1 MKQEF
6 VIEQGVLK
14 QYCGDAACVVVP
26 EGIQEIGYGAF
37 RDNPALKQVV
47 IPAGVRKIG
56 SQAFCGCEKLE
67 RAELPQGVEQIGYS
81 AFERC
86 RSLRQMVL
94 PEGLRLLD
102 RMAFLDCVQLAE
114 IAFPDS
120 LCTVGRDGLRGTAW
134 LEQHLEGVVYAGK
147 LALFAKGMVT
157 DVVLRSDTIKICVDA
172 FRNCSSIASVQLPDG
187 LEQIE
192 ARAFQNCRKLKQITI
207 PASVTGI
214 GDRAFDECQNL
225 QIQLESQQVSLGRGC
240 FADTASVRLTRMD
253 PAKLPEAVR
262 QSAVLAFV
270 DDVYHDVPL
279 EEAFYQSCLDYI
291 RSRRKLLYSVAVQH
305 WTLLHFMMGEQILSL
320 EDADTV
326 LDILLTE
333 QQTEAAAALIQYK
346 QKLDTA
352 TDGDWDAGWEDL
364 TLDWDLSEVEKSPD
378 EVAREWGLKKN
389 RDGTVMLLQYRGKD
403 TAVQVPSQV
412 GGQMIT
418 LLGPA
423 VCSPQ
428 RYGIKR
434 ETAMQRRRITS
445 VKIAEGIL
453 KIGNQAFADCEALL
467 RATLPESI
475 VQIGYEAFYGCKKL
489 QEIEIPQSVKVIG
502 RGAFANCSS
511 LQRVVLPRGVKLE
524 EDVFAGCPSAL
535 QIEDG
540 VTEQAFAV
548 DDSK

>member
-6 VIEQGVLK
+6 VIDQGVLR

-26 EGIQEIGYGAF
+26 DGIQEIGHDAF
-37 RDNPALKQVV
+37 RDNQALKQVV

-56 SQAFCGCEKLE
+56 SQAFYGCEKLE

-86 RSLRQMVL
+86 CSLQQMVL

-114 IAFPDS
+114 IDFPDS

-134 LEQHLEGVVYAGK
+134 LEQHPEGVVYAGK
-147 LALFAKGMVT
+147 LALFAKGTVT

-172 FRNCSSIASVQLPDG
+172 FRNCSSLIGVQLPDG

-207 PASVTGI
+207 PASVIGI
-214 GDRAFDECQNL
+214 GDRAFDECQKL
-225 QIQLESQQVSLGRGC
+225 QIQLESRQVSLGRGC
-240 FADTASVRLTRMD
+240 FADTASVRFTGMD
-253 PAKLPEAVR
+253 PAKLPETVR

-270 DDVYHDVPL
+270 DDVYNDIPL
-279 EEAFYQSCLDYI
+279 EDGFYKSCLAYI
-291 RSRRKLLYSVAVQH
+291 RSRRKLLYSAAVQH
-305 WTLLHFMMGEQILSL
+305 WTLLHFMMGEKILSS
-320 EDADTV
+320 EDADSI

-346 QKLDTA
+346 QKLDA
-352 TDGDWDAGWEDL
+352 ADEDWDAGWEDL

-445 VKIAEGIL
+445 VEIAEGIL
-453 KIGNQAFADCEALL
+453 KIGNQAFADCESLL

-475 VQIGYEAFYGCKKL
+475 VQIGYEAFCGCKKL

-511 LQRVVLPRGVKLE
+511 LQRVVLPKGVKLE
-524 EDVFAGCPSAL
+524 EDVFAGCSSAL

-540 VTEQAFAV
+540 VTE
-548 DDSK
+548 